1 MRWSLGQLGARLCIA
16 VVVLIMAG
24 CASPPR
30 AGPSGRGAGGLGGP
44 RMAAM
49 DGRMA
54 RPAALL
60 FVNMDT
66 DRDLSVSA
74 AELADGIK
82 TEWLRA
88 DKDRN
93 GALSAFEMSDWCATV
108 LGDADATPGRLSLD
122 SDVNGVVTRE
132 EFETGLKK
140 EFASL
145 DRNADGRLDRAEL
158 LVQARAQGPDGEVG
172 DSRRSGGGQG
182 GPGAGRGGGRHRP
195 D

>member
-30 AGPSGRGAGGLGGP
+30 GGPGGRGGAGPGVP
-44 RMAAM
+44 PMAAM

-60 FVNMDT
+60 FISMDA
-66 DRDLSVSA
+66 DRDLSVLA
-74 AELADGIK
+74 AELADGIR
-82 TEWLRA
+82 TEWVRA

-93 GALSAFEMSDWCATV
+93 GALSAFEMSDWCAAV
-108 LGDADATPGRLSLD
+108 LGDADATPGRLSLH

-145 DRNADGRLDRAEL
+145 DRDADGRLDRSEL

-182 GPGAGRGGGRHRP
+182 GPAGGRGGGRHRP